1 SGEASSSRSGSN
13 RGPMAIE
20 TVVVTGERVNRSLT
34 DTVSSVAVLTEESME
49 NSVILELDEL
59 LQRVPN
65 VSMLPDGNGLS
76 IRGIDQQGIGNG
88 TFDPVSPTSAIY
100 IDGAVQTQSAVG
112 NGVLSTWDISQVEV
126 FRGPQTATQ
135 GRSGLAGA
143 VIMNTASP
151 GDEWNA
157 RARLVATDLNREQLS
172 LAGGGPLVDGVLGAR
187 LAIETIRNDGYT
199 EFDNDGSFLGDPG
212 RNNRDFVRGKL
223 RFTPNDRLEAV
234 LGITY
239 VEGERGTNQ
248 VSGPDFFDGKT
259 TQIVNIRE
267 SEVATGSLML
277 NYQLND
283 AWSLRAVTGFTK
295 LDSET
300 TVDPNTA
307 GGLGLAAPAEG
318 DDRTL
323 SQEIQLTY
331 DDGGPLRGIAGVYYA
346 DVEENFERSLEGITT
361 IPGIG
366 TLLFF
371 RNDGFE
377 KAFENISVYGQ
388 LEYDLSDRLTVTLG
402 GRFESE
408 EREFTNFAITDVEPD
423 VPFIPDEESIFV
435 GSGSDTVWLPKLG
448 LTYEI
453 NDSLSINGT
462 FQQAYRPAGT
472 SFDPSDNSEVQFDP
486 ELSDNFD
493 IALRA
498 SLFEE
503 RLLVNVNLFYIEY
516 RDMQIRV
523 TPDPAFP
530 IIRFVDNAG
539 ESELYGLELESLWTL
554 DERWSFYASAAFQE
568 SEFLDFALFG
578 MDATGDEFTFSPAFS
593 AALGGTWRHPDGW
606 TGTLDLVHVGEY
618 FSLIPNSE
626 TSVVDAYTILGGR
639 FGYDA
644 GTWGAY
650 VFGENLLDEDYLLSV
665 NRTGTPQEW
674 IGNLGQPQTFGV
686 ILEARF

>member
-1 SGEASSSRSGSN
+1 ATAAPADADEALEERP
-13 RGPMAIE
+13 RRDRAPLKVE
-20 TVVVTGERVNRSLT
+20 TVIVTGERVARSLT
-34 DTVSSVAVLTEESME
+34 DTVSSVAVLTQESME

-65 VSMLPDGNGLS
+65 VSVLPDGSGLS

-143 VIMNTASP
+143 VIMNTANP

-172 LAGGGPLVDGVLGAR
+172 LAGGGPLIDDVLGAR
-187 LAIETIRNDGYT
+187 LAVESIRNDGYT
-199 EFDNDGSFLGDPG
+199 EFDNDGAFLGDPG
-212 RNNRDFVRGKL
+212 RNNRDFIRGKL

-234 LGITY
+234 LGVTY

-248 VSGPDFFDGKT
+248 VSGPDFFDRKT

-267 SEVATGSLML
+267 SDVSTGSLML
-277 NYQLND
+277 NYRLND
-283 AWSLRAVTGFTK
+283 DWSVRAVTGFNR
-295 LDSET
+295 LDSST
-300 TVDPNTA
+300 TVDPNTV

-323 SQEIQLTY
+323 SQEIQLTF
-331 DDGGPLRGIAGVYYA
+331 DDGGALRGIAGVYYA
-346 DVEENFERSLEGITT
+346 DVEENFERTLEGNTT

-377 KAFENISVYGQ
+377 KSFENISVYGQ
-388 LEYDLSDRLTVTLG
+388 LEYDLSDRLTATLG

-408 EREFTNFAITDVEPD
+408 DREFTNFAITDVEPD

-448 LTYEI
+448 ITYAI
-453 NDSLSINGT
+453 NDRWSISGT

-498 SLFEE
+498 NLFED
-503 RLLVNVNLFYIEY
+503 RLLVNVNLFFIDY

-539 ESELYGLELESLWTL
+539 ESELYGLEFESLWTL
-554 DERWSFYASAAFQE
+554 NERWSFYASAAHQE

-578 MDATGDEFTFSPAFS
+578 LDATGDEFTFSPTFS

-606 TGTLDLVHVGEY
+606 TGTLDLVYEGEY

-626 TSVVDAYTILGGR
+626 IAAVDAYTILGGR

-644 GTWGAY
+644 GAWGAF

-665 NRTGTPQEW
+665 NRTGPPAE
-674 IGNLGQPQTFGV
+674 
-686 ILEARF
+686 